1 VFLRDREKVS
11 TFPIDLDPLA
21 IPNPP
26 QPEPLEIRAGDTV
39 RWQRACDDYPTSGGY
54 ALSYTFLSRTATY
67 QINGGMVV
75 VGSENFEVT
84 IPAATTAAWAPGWY
98 RWQAYITDS
107 ATPPNRYTIGEG
119 KVEVLPNLQA
129 QTGGFDDRDPD
140 EIILDQI
147 NAMIMAKSSQDVES
161 YKVFERE
168 LRLYS
173 WKDVLHAKSVYEDR
187 VRTLR
192 IRRGERVE
200 KRTIGVSFNN
210 GY

>member
-1 VFLRDREKVS
+1 MS
-11 TFPIDLDPLA
+11 TFPVDFDPLA
-21 IPNPP
+21 IPNSP
-26 QPEPLEIRAGDTV
+26 QPEPVEIRAGDTV
-39 RWQRACDDYPTSGGY
+39 RWQRACDDYPASGGN

-75 VGSENFEVT
+75 NGAENYEVT

-107 ATPPNRYTIGEG
+107 ATPPNRYTVGEG
-119 KVEVLPNLQA
+119 KAQVLPNLQA
-129 QTGGFDDRDPD
+129 QSGGFDDREPD
-140 EIILDQI
+140 EIILDNI
-147 NAMIMAKSSQDVES
+147 NAMILAKSAQDVEK
-161 YKVFERE
+161 YRVFERE
-168 LRLYS
+168 LQLYS
-173 WKDVLHAKSVYEDR
+173 WTAVLRAKSIYEDR
-187 VRTLR
+187 VRAIR